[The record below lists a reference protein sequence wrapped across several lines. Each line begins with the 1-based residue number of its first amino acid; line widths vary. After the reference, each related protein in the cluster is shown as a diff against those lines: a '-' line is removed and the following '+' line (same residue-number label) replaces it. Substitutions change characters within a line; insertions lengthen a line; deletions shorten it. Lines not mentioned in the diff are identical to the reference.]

1 MVALFFQTPLPAAV
15 VSFAS
20 ESLAC
25 EPIHTSDPAR
35 GRYDNLSQ
43 SIVDT
48 LLDLQKAGR
57 LQSPAMRFN
66 WPATKRMVRV
76 HFAVFIM
83 LWWGGLNCLS
93 GCLIP
98 KAVADEESHCSM
110 GGEGGDCCHARAG
123 GEESL
128 SSKSVVAPSTS
139 VQSLSCCSL
148 LSLSGDVSRDVRA
161 VDGAATSAILSR
173 VGFTPES
180 MPRVQFPDRW
190 ARLRDRGGTQL
201 LHCVFLI

>member
-1 MVALFFQTPLPAAV
+1 MDVGSSMKAQTSYFQLKYAA
-15 VSFAS
+15 
-20 ESLAC
+20 
-25 EPIHTSDPAR
+25 I
-35 GRYDNLSQ
+35 
-43 SIVDT
+43 
-48 LLDLQKAGR
+48 LDLQKAWR

-66 WPATKRMVRV
+66 WPTTKRMLQLHSAFFVL
-76 HFAVFIM
+76 

-98 KAVADEESHCSM
+98 KAGVDGESYCSM

-128 SSKSVVAPSTS
+128 SSKSVGAPSTS

-148 LSLSGDVSRDVRA
+148 LSLSGDVSRDLRA

-173 VGFTPES
+173 IGFTPES
-180 MPRVQFPDRW
+180 GPRAQLPDRW
-190 ARLRDRGGTQL
+190 ARLPDRGGTHL